1 MNFRG
6 KAKQSSVKNMILV
19 NALRESEEIL
29 VLGKCAE
36 NTYMMEFEFPLSPRV
51 AMAIVTSSFDFKWAS

>member
-1 MNFRG
+1 
-6 KAKQSSVKNMILV
+6 MILV

-36 NTYMMEFEFPLSPRV
+36 NTYMMEFEFPLSPGYASRLWTVEWSVTHRV
-51 AMAIVTSSFDFKWAS
+51 AD